1 MDYTLQTYIKK
12 LPSNTLALYV
22 RQNATPELLND
33 PNSVV
38 SIVLAELKS
47 RKTNPESSQTCDP
60 GFCCNAE

>member
-47 RKTNPESSQTCDP
+47 RKTNPESR
-60 GFCCNAE
+60 

>member
-1 MDYTLQTYIKK
+1 MDYTLQTYIKE
-12 LPSNTLALYV
+12 LPSYTLELYV

-47 RKTNPESSQTCDP
+47 RKTNPES
-60 GFCCNAE
+60 N